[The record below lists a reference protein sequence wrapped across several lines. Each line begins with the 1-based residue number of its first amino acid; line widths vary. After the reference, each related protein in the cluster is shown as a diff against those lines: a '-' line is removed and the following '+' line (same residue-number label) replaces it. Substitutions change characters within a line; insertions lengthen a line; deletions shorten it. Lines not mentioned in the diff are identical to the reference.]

1 VRTSALSSSRVLK
14 KTLFAGCSKTLRYK
28 ATEIAMNKQKTIL
41 IIATLD
47 TKGPEALFVKKLI
60 EEKGLRTLVMD
71 IGTTGESPFSADF
84 PSHEVAKTASRT
96 LPELLSFND
105 EAKAMAEMAK
115 GAESIVQ
122 EIFNNGAFD
131 GVIAL
136 GGSMGTSLALRVFRG
151 LPTGLTKVLV
161 STVAFSYFVTPQS
174 VLNDV
179 IMFQAASD
187 LWGLNRLEK
196 RDLKKAALAVVSAV
210 QNEDEAADEAS
221 PLVTMTTLGGSFLK
235 YASPLK
241 EALEKKG
248 YEVAIFHSVSMQGAI
263 MERLIR
269 EGKVHGLLDLCP
281 QEVLAEVCG
290 GPLCSPDRVTAAA
303 EKGIPQVVGAGGIG
317 FFPFGALKDLPDRF
331 KGRKT
336 FAHNEIASGVQAT
349 VEEMA
354 ETGKLIASRVNR
366 SHGPVAVV
374 IPERGFMEYD
384 RPGGKLYYPE
394 GRKAFI
400 EALREHIS
408 PHIEFISMDCHINDP
423 AYVKRVTD
431 TALRLFNGGV
441 P

>member
-1 VRTSALSSSRVLK
+1 MK
-14 KTLFAGCSKTLRYK
+14 KEKTV
-28 ATEIAMNKQKTIL
+28 L

-47 TKGPEALFVKKLI
+47 TKGPEALFVKRLI

-71 IGTTGESPFSADF
+71 IGTTGESSFSADI
-84 PSHEVAKTASRT
+84 PSRKVAEAASRT

-105 EAKAMAEMAK
+105 EAKAMAEMAR
-115 GAESIVQ
+115 GAEHIVQ
-122 EIFNNGAFD
+122 GIFNNGAFD

-187 LWGLNRLEK
+187 LWGLNSLEK

-210 QNEDEAADEAS
+210 ASEDEPAEQSA

-235 YASPLK
+235 YASPIK
-241 EALEKKG
+241 EAMEKKG

-290 GPLCSPDRVTAAA
+290 GPLCSPGRVTAAA

-317 FFPFGALKDLPDRF
+317 FFPFGALKDLPERF
-331 KGRKT
+331 EGRLT
-336 FAHNEIASGVQAT
+336 FAHNEIASGIQAS

-354 ETGKLIASRVNR
+354 GTAKVIASRLNKSR
-366 SHGPVAVV
+366 GPVVVV

-400 EALREHIS
+400 DTLRNNLS
-408 PHIEFISMDCHINDP
+408 PQVEFVSMDCHINDS
-423 AYVKRVTD
+423 AYSEKVVN
-431 TALRLFNGGV
+431 TALRLFKGGV
-441 P
+441 S

>member
-1 VRTSALSSSRVLK
+1 
-14 KTLFAGCSKTLRYK
+14 
-28 ATEIAMNKQKTIL
+28 MNKQKTIL

-60 EEKGLRTLVMD
+60 EEKGLKTLVID

-84 PSHEVAKTASRT
+84 PSHEVAEAASRT
-96 LPELLSFND
+96 LPELLAFND
-105 EAKAMAEMAK
+105 EAEAMAEMAK
-115 GAESIVQ
+115 GAENIVQ

-136 GGSMGTSLALRVFRG
+136 GGSMGSSLALKVFRG

-161 STVAFSYFVTPQS
+161 STVAVSEFVTPRS

-179 IMFQAASD
+179 VLVQATCD
-187 LWGLNRLEK
+187 LWGMNRLER
-196 RDLKKAALAVVSAV
+196 RDLKKAALTV
-210 QNEDEAADEAS
+210 AS
-221 PLVTMTTLGGSFLK
+221 MVESEEEPAGDGVPLITMTTLGGSFLK
-235 YASPLK
+235 YATPVK
-241 EALEKKG
+241 EALEKEG
-248 YEVAIFHSVSMQGAI
+248 YEVAVFHSVSSGMQGAL

-269 EGKVHGLLDLCP
+269 EGKVHGVLDLCP
-281 QEVLAEVCG
+281 QGVLAEIAG
-290 GPLCSPDRVTAAA
+290 GSCASPGRLEAAS
-303 EKGIPQVVGAGGIG
+303 EKGVPQILGPGGLG
-317 FFPFGALKDLPDRF
+317 FFSFGALKDLPERF

-336 FAHNEIASGVQAT
+336 FVHNEIASGIQGT

-354 ETGKLIASRVNR
+354 GTGKLIASRLNR
-366 SHGPVAVV
+366 SRGPVAVV

-423 AYVKRVTD
+423 AYAKRVTD
-431 TALRLFNGGV
+431 TALRLFKGGV

>member
-1 VRTSALSSSRVLK
+1 
-14 KTLFAGCSKTLRYK
+14 
-28 ATEIAMNKQKTIL
+28 MNKEKTVL

-47 TKGPEALFVKKLI
+47 TKGPEALFVKRLI

-71 IGTTGESPFSADF
+71 IGTTGESSFSADI
-84 PSHEVAKTASRT
+84 PSRKVAEAASRT

-105 EAKAMAEMAK
+105 EAKAMDEMAK
-115 GAESIVQ
+115 GAEHVVQ
-122 EIFNNGAFD
+122 GIFNTGAFD

-187 LWGLNRLEK
+187 LWGLNSLEK

-210 QNEDEAADEAS
+210 ASEDEPAEQSA

-235 YASPLK
+235 YASPIK
-241 EALEKKG
+241 EAMEKKG

-290 GPLCSPDRVTAAA
+290 GPLCSPGRVKAAA

-317 FFPFGALKDLPDRF
+317 FFPFGALKDLPERF
-331 KGRKT
+331 EGRLT
-336 FAHNEIASGVQAT
+336 FAHNEIASGIQASI
-349 VEEMA
+349 EEMA
-354 ETGKLIASRVNR
+354 GTAKVIASRLNKSR
-366 SHGPVAVV
+366 GPVVVV

-400 EALREHIS
+400 DTLRNNLS
-408 PHIEFISMDCHINDP
+408 PQVEFVSMDCHINDS
-423 AYVKRVTD
+423 AYSEKVVN
-431 TALRLFNGGV
+431 TALRLFKGGV
-441 P
+441 S